1 MRKDDAVM
9 DRHGLELT
17 QKAADQIRK
26 VVAEQQLDLT
36 KERLRVG
43 VTGDGHLRRYS
54 LDLEDVAYDDDKVF
68 ESHGIKVVC
77 SAKDLSSL
85 NGAIIDYQQVA
96 GGAAGFTF
104 DVPDQKHILKG
115 SGDHDQP
122 PPDVETVRQA
132 LYHVFD
138 PEVGVNIVDLGLI
151 YGLEVVGR
159 DVHIRM
165 TMTTPACPLG
175 DQIRGDTEQSIRG
188 RCPGVDSIQI
198 TTVWEPKWSHDKMTP
213 EGKKQLG
220 W

>member
-1 MRKDDAVM
+1 M
-9 DRHGLELT
+9 DRQGIELT
-17 QKAADQIRK
+17 PKAADQIRK
-26 VVAEQQLDLT
+26 VASEQELDLQN
-36 KERLRVG
+36 ERLRVG
-43 VTGDGHLRRYS
+43 VTGEGPQRRYS
-54 LDLEDVAYDDDKVF
+54 LDLEDVANEDDKVF

-77 SAKDLSSL
+77 SAKDQSAL
-85 NGAIIDYQQVA
+85 NGAVIDYRQVE

-104 DVPDQKHILKG
+104 DVPDQKHILQG
-115 SGDHDQP
+115 SGDHDKP
-122 PPDVETVRQA
+122 PPDVESVRQS
-132 LYHVFD
+132 LYHVND

-151 YGLEVVGR
+151 YGLEVKGR

-175 DQIRGDTEQSIRG
+175 DQIRGDTEQSIRA

>member
-1 MRKDDAVM
+1 M
-9 DRHGLELT
+9 DRQGIQLT
-17 QKAADQIRK
+17 PKAADQIRK
-26 VVAEQQLDLT
+26 VASEQQLDLQN
-36 KERLRVG
+36 ERLRVG

-54 LDLEDVAYDDDKVF
+54 LDLEDVAHDDDKVY

-77 SAKDLSSL
+77 SPKDQSAL
-85 NGAIIDYQQVA
+85 NGAIIDYRQVA

-104 DVPDQKHILKG
+104 DVPDQKHILSG
-115 SGDHDQP
+115 TGDHDKP
-122 PPDVETVRQA
+122 PPDVESVRQA
-132 LYHVFD
+132 LYGVND

-151 YGLEVVGR
+151 YGLEVNGR
-159 DVHIRM
+159 DVDIRM

-175 DQIRGDTEQSIRG
+175 DQIRGDAQQSIRA
-188 RCPGVDSIQI
+188 RCPGVDSINI